1 MREISSKMPCCFAHV
16 GVSTSLAS
24 TSLVGA
30 KVMEMEEMEN
40 EKKGG
45 GVKGFRNYSLLWERR
60 CCSLQSIG
68 LFVVFVSLHFLLL
81 LKHR

>member
-30 KVMEMEEMEN
+30 RVTEN

-45 GVKGFRNYSLLWERR
+45 GVNGFRSDSLLWEKR
-60 CCSLQSIG
+60 CCSMQLIS
-68 LFVVFVSLHFLLL
+68 LFIAYFMMFL
-81 LKHR
+81 

>member
-45 GVKGFRNYSLLWERR
+45 GVKGFRN
-60 CCSLQSIG
+60 
-68 LFVVFVSLHFLLL
+68 
-81 LKHR
+81 